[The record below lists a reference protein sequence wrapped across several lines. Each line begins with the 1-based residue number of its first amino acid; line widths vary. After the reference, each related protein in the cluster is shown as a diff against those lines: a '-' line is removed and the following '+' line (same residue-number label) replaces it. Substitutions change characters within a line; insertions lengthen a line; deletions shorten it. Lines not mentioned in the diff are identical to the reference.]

1 MKKLRDRARTPLI
14 VALPAILSLVLIA
27 SMPTWT
33 FGREAPPILREET
46 DGGGDEWNDMCPTTL
61 LHSRRLGEQEVPLVV
76 SGRGCKF
83 GPLVYSR
90 VVLVHNW
97 FDLALVGLVVRDLHV
112 RRATEV
118 TVPYNRR

>member
-46 DGGGDEWNDMCPTTL
+46 DGGGDEWSNELVPPQVPTVTR
-61 LHSRRLGEQEVPLVV
+61 S
-76 SGRGCKF
+76 S
-83 GPLVYSR
+83 S
-90 VVLVHNW
+90 
-97 FDLALVGLVVRDLHV
+97 ALVTQSEDPDNGSPYPSLPAWSMAGLGAVADVCSSPTIWSFLWIRNLPFMS
-112 RRATEV
+112 RFGT
-118 TVPYNRR
+118 